1 MAVCLQQGAESDAQ
15 CACQPIQVVET
26 DIAFAAL
33 NSADVSPVQTTLFRQ
48 GFLAP
53 ALLLTKMPEVGRKY
67 RPTNGSQWCLP

>member
-1 MAVCLQQGAESDAQ
+1 MAVCLQQGAESDTQ

-33 NSADVSPVQTTLFRQ
+33 NSADVSPVQTAMFRQ

-53 ALLLTKMPEVGRKY
+53 ALLLAEMPEVGR
-67 RPTNGSQWCLP
+67 